1 MYNIAMGDQC
11 RKTETYFHHV
21 SEMDGE
27 STCACAFCTAISL
40 RVEFTCCLS
49 VYLRGPGKP
58 VFRILA
64 MVAFSVIAIT

>member
-1 MYNIAMGDQC
+1 MGDQC

-27 STCACAFCTAISL
+27 STCVCAFCTAISL

-49 VYLRGPGKP
+49 VYISEGGWEACIQDTCYGS
-58 VFRILA
+58 VFSHSYNID
-64 MVAFSVIAIT
+64 